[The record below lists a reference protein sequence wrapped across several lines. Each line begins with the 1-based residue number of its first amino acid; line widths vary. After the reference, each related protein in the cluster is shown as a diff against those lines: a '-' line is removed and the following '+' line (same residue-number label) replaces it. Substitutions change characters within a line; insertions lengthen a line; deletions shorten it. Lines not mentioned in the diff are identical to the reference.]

1 MTNGTEFSGKNQN
14 ISENKIVQLIDG
26 ETSRRITSLRYILSV
41 LVVFIHNNFTAEKLA
56 ESLAEGNRIPVFAQ
70 SAAGEWIQ
78 FVISS
83 GLGSCAVPLFFMF
96 SAYLFFKKDAPYKL
110 MLKKKTRGL
119 LLPYFVWIA
128 LNIAFV
134 TFGKLFAARLNPSL
148 LVNPEK
154 IPVLTWSVLD
164 WLKAFSG
171 FCFDKFNH
179 PYVGQFW
186 FVRDLV
192 ILFLISPV
200 LRVIYR
206 KFPKTSLIFCV
217 FIYIS
222 GVAPQGLDS
231 DRAALLFFTLGYFWA
246 ERDFSPFAFA
256 DSFRWTEL
264 FAMFAFSVLGC
275 NLFFKGN
282 SVCSALMVLFSALI
296 FLKLSGS
303 ISKNQK
309 TFNLAE
315 KFSPFSFFL
324 FAIHMPFLLACVQ
337 NLWLRFLPMKNP
349 AFCLLEYFGAN
360 IVIAALG
367 TLAGIILRKIC
378 PPLFSVLNGGRG

>member
-1 MTNGTEFSGKNQN
+1 MTKGTVFSEKNQD
-14 ISENKIVQLIDG
+14 ISETKPSALIDG
-26 ETSRRITSLRYILSV
+26 ETSGRITSLRYILSV

-56 ESLAEGNRIPVFAQ
+56 DSLAEGNRIPVFVQ

-83 GLGSCAVPLFFMF
+83 GFGSCAVPLFFMF
-96 SAYLFFKKDAPYKL
+96 SAYLFFKKNMSYKV
-110 MLKKKTRGL
+110 MLKKKAKGL

-128 LNIAFV
+128 LNIALV
-134 TFGKLFAARLNPSL
+134 TFGKLFAARLNLSL
-148 LVNPEK
+148 LGNPEK
-154 IPVLTWSVLD
+154 IPVLTWGVLD

-171 FCFDKFNH
+171 FGFDKYNH

-186 FVRDLV
+186 FVRDLL

-200 LRVIYR
+200 LRIVYR
-206 KFPKTSLIFCV
+206 RFPKTSLIFCV
-217 FIYIS
+217 FVYIS
-222 GVAPQGLDS
+222 GVTPQCFES

-264 FAMFAFSVLGC
+264 LAMFAFSSLGC
-275 NLFFKGN
+275 NLIFKGN

-296 FLKLSGS
+296 FLKLSGL
-303 ISKNQK
+303 ISRNKK
-309 TFNLAE
+309 IFDFAE
-315 KFSPFSFFL
+315 KISPFSFFL
-324 FAIHMPFLLACVQ
+324 FAVHMPFLLACVQ

-349 AFCLLEYFGAN
+349 AFCQLEYFGAN
-360 IVIAALG
+360 IVIVALG
-367 TLAGIILRKIC
+367 TFAGFILRKIC
-378 PPLFSVLNGGRG
+378 PPLFSILNGGRG

>member
-1 MTNGTEFSGKNQN
+1 MTNGSTFSGLNKN
-14 ISENKIVQLIDG
+14 ISENKTARFIDV
-26 ETSRRITSLRYILSV
+26 ETSHRITSLRYILSV

-56 ESLAEGNRIPVFAQ
+56 ESLAEGNRIPIFAQ
-70 SAAGEWIQ
+70 SVAGEWIQ

-83 GLGSCAVPLFFMF
+83 ALGSCSVPLFFLF
-96 SAYLFFKKDAPYKL
+96 SAYLFFKKGTTYKL

-119 LLPYFVWIA
+119 LVPYFMWIA
-128 LNIAFV
+128 LNIALV
-134 TFGKLFAARLNPSL
+134 TLGKLFAARLNPSL

-154 IPVLTWSVLD
+154 IPVLTWSFLD

-171 FCFDKFNH
+171 FGFDKFNY

-186 FVRDLV
+186 FVRDLL
-192 ILFLISPV
+192 ILFLISPF
-200 LRVIYR
+200 LRIIYR

-222 GVAPQGLDS
+222 DVLPQCFDS

-264 FAMFAFSVLGC
+264 LAMFAFSALGC
-275 NLFFKGN
+275 NLIFKGN
-282 SVCSALMVLFSALI
+282 SVCYALMVLFSALI

-303 ISKNQK
+303 VSKSQK
-309 TFNLAE
+309 AFSFAE
-315 KFSPFSFFL
+315 KLSPFSFFL
-324 FAIHMPFLLACVQ
+324 FAVHMPFLLACVQ
-337 NLWLRFLPMKNP
+337 NLWLHFLPMKNP

-360 IVIAALG
+360 IVIVTLG
-367 TLAGIILRKIC
+367 TFAGILLRKIC
-378 PPLFSVLNGGRG
+378 HPLFALLNGGRK

>member
-1 MTNGTEFSGKNQN
+1 MDCPE
-14 ISENKIVQLIDG
+14 
-26 ETSRRITSLRYILSV
+26 
-41 LVVFIHNNFTAEKLA
+41 H
-56 ESLAEGNRIPVFAQ
+56 
-70 SAAGEWIQ
+70 
-78 FVISS
+78 
-83 GLGSCAVPLFFMF
+83 CACTL
-96 SAYLFFKKDAPYKL
+96 
-110 MLKKKTRGL
+110 
-119 LLPYFVWIA
+119 
-128 LNIAFV
+128 
-134 TFGKLFAARLNPSL
+134 GKLFAARLNPSL

-171 FCFDKFNH
+171 FGFDKFNH

-186 FVRDLV
+186 FVRDLL

-200 LRVIYR
+200 LRIIYR

-222 GVAPQGLDS
+222 GVMPQGFDS

-264 FAMFAFSVLGC
+264 FAMFAFSALGC
-275 NLFFKGN
+275 NLIFKGN

-303 ISKNQK
+303 ISRNQK
-309 TFNLAE
+309 AFNLAE
-315 KFSPFSFFL
+315 KLSPFSFFL
-324 FAIHMPFLLACVQ
+324 FAVHMPFLLACVQ
-337 NLWLRFLPMKNP
+337 NLWLCFLPMKNP

-360 IVIAALG
+360 IVIVALG
-367 TLAGIILRKIC
+367 TFAGVILRKIC
-378 PPLFSVLNGGRG
+378 PMLFGILNGGRG

>member
-1 MTNGTEFSGKNQN
+1 M
-14 ISENKIVQLIDG
+14 
-26 ETSRRITSLRYILSV
+26 
-41 LVVFIHNNFTAEKLA
+41 LVVFIHNNFTAEKFA
-56 ESLAEGNRIPVFAQ
+56 ESLTEGNRIPVFAQ

-96 SAYLFFKKDAPYKL
+96 SAYLFFKKGTPYKT
-110 MLKKKTRGL
+110 MLKKKTKGL

-128 LNIAFV
+128 LNIALM
-134 TFGKLFAARLNPSL
+134 TLGKLFAARLNPSL
-148 LVNPEK
+148 LVNSEK
-154 IPVLTWSVLD
+154 IPVLTWSALD

-171 FCFDKFNH
+171 FGFDKFNH

-186 FVRDLV
+186 FVRDLL

-222 GVAPQGLDS
+222 GVTPQGFDS

-256 DSFRWTEL
+256 DSFRWTEI

-275 NLFFKGN
+275 NLIFKGN

-309 TFNLAE
+309 AFNLAE
-315 KFSPFSFFL
+315 KLSPFSFFL
-324 FAIHMPFLLACVQ
+324 FAVHMPFLLACVQ

-360 IVIAALG
+360 IVIVALG
-367 TLAGIILRKIC
+367 TFAGVILRKIC
-378 PPLFSVLNGGRG
+378 PKLFGILNGGRG

>member
-1 MTNGTEFSGKNQN
+1 MTNGSIFSGANQN
-14 ISENKIVQLIDG
+14 AAENKITQIIDV
-26 ETSRRITSLRYILSV
+26 ETSRRIASLRYILSV
-41 LVVFIHNNFTAEKLA
+41 LVVFIHNNFTAEKLD
-56 ESLAEGNRIPVFAQ
+56 ESLAEGNRIPIFAQ

-78 FVISS
+78 SVISS
-83 GLGSCAVPLFFMF
+83 GLGSCAVPLFFLF
-96 SAYLFFKKDAPYKL
+96 SAYLFFKKDTPYKL

-119 LLPYFVWIA
+119 LVPYFVWIV
-128 LNIAFV
+128 LNIALV
-134 TFGKLFAARLNPSL
+134 TLGKLFAAKLNPSL

-154 IPVLTWSVLD
+154 IPVLAWSVLD

-171 FCFDKFNH
+171 FGFDKFNH

-186 FVRDLV
+186 FVRDLL

-200 LRVIYR
+200 LRIIYR
-206 KFPKTSLIFCV
+206 RFPKTSLIFCV

-222 GVAPQGLDS
+222 DVVPQCFDS

-246 ERDFSPFAFA
+246 EREFSPFAIA

-282 SVCSALMVLFSALI
+282 SVCYALMVLFSALI
-296 FLKLSGS
+296 FLKVSGS
-303 ISKNQK
+303 ISRNQNA
-309 TFNLAE
+309 FSFAE
-315 KFSPFSFFL
+315 KLSSFSFFL

-360 IVIAALG
+360 IVIVALG
-367 TLAGIILRKIC
+367 TFSGVALRKIC
-378 PPLFSVLNGGRG
+378 PVLFAVLNGGRK

>member
-1 MTNGTEFSGKNQN
+1 MTKGAAF
-14 ISENKIVQLIDG
+14 SENKITQLIDG

-56 ESLAEGNRIPVFAQ
+56 ESLAEGYRIPIFAQ
-70 SAAGEWIQ
+70 SMAGEWIQ

-83 GLGSCAVPLFFMF
+83 ALGSCAVPLFFLF
-96 SAYLFFKKDAPYKL
+96 SAYLFFKKDTPYKL

-119 LLPYFVWIA
+119 LVPYFVWIA
-128 LNIAFV
+128 LNIALV
-134 TFGKLFAARLNPSL
+134 TLGKLFAARLNPSL

-154 IPVLTWSVLD
+154 IPVLTWNVLD

-171 FCFDKFNH
+171 FGFDKFNH

-186 FVRDLV
+186 FVRDLL
-192 ILFLISPV
+192 ILFLISPF
-200 LRVIYR
+200 LRIIYR

-222 GVAPQGLDS
+222 DVLPQCFDS

-256 DSFRWTEL
+256 DSFSWTEL

-275 NLFFKGN
+275 NLIFKGN

-296 FLKLSGS
+296 FLKVSGS

-315 KFSPFSFFL
+315 KLSPFSFFL

-337 NLWLRFLPMKNP
+337 NLWLHFLPMKNP

-360 IVIAALG
+360 IVIVALG
-367 TLAGIILRKIC
+367 TFAGILLRKIC
-378 PPLFSVLNGGRG
+378 PPLFAVLNGGRG

>member
-1 MTNGTEFSGKNQN
+1 MTNGTELAGKNQD
-14 ISENKIVQLIDG
+14 ISENKNVRLIDG

-56 ESLAEGNRIPVFAQ
+56 DSLAEGNRIPIFAQ

-78 FVISS
+78 SVISAGLS
-83 GLGSCAVPLFFMF
+83 GCAVPLFFMF

-110 MLKKKTRGL
+110 MLKKKTKGL

-128 LNIAFV
+128 LNIALV

-154 IPVLTWSVLD
+154 IPALSWSVLD
-164 WLKAFSG
+164 WIKAFAG
-171 FCFDKFNH
+171 FGFDKLNH

-186 FVRDLV
+186 FVRDLL
-192 ILFLISPV
+192 ILFLVSPV
-200 LRVIYR
+200 LRIIYR

-222 GVAPQGLDS
+222 GVTPQGFYT
-231 DRAALLFFTLGYFWA
+231 DRAAPLFFTLGYFWA

-256 DSFRWTEL
+256 DSLRWTEI
-264 FAMFAFSVLGC
+264 FAMFVFSVLGC

-282 SVCSALMVLFSALI
+282 SVCYAMMVLFSALI
-296 FLKLSGS
+296 FLKVSGS
-303 ISKNQK
+303 ISRNQK
-309 TFNLAE
+309 AFDIAE
-315 KFSPFSFFL
+315 KLSPFSFFL

-360 IVIAALG
+360 IVIVVLG
-367 TLAGIILRKIC
+367 TLAGVVLRKIC
-378 PPLFSVLNGGRG
+378 FMLFSILNGGRG

>member
-1 MTNGTEFSGKNQN
+1 MTNGTAFSGKNQD
-14 ISENKIVQLIDG
+14 ISENKPSSLIDG

-56 ESLAEGNRIPVFAQ
+56 DSLAEGNRIPIFEQ
-70 SAAGEWIQ
+70 NTLGEWIQ
-78 FVISS
+78 FMISS

-96 SAYLFFKKDAPYKL
+96 SAYLFFKKDTPYKN

-128 LNIAFV
+128 LNIALV
-134 TFGKLFAARLNPSL
+134 TLVKLFAARLNPSL

-154 IPVLTWSVLD
+154 NPVLTWSVLD

-171 FCFDKFNH
+171 FGFDKYNH

-186 FVRDLV
+186 FVRELL

-222 GVAPQGLDS
+222 DVVPQCFVS
-231 DRAALLFFTLGYFWA
+231 DRAALLFFMLGYFWA
-246 ERDFSPFAFA
+246 EREFSPFAFA

-264 FAMFAFSVLGC
+264 FAMFAFSALGC
-275 NLFFKGN
+275 NLISKGN
-282 SVCSALMVLFSALI
+282 SVCYALMVLFSALI

-303 ISKNQK
+303 ISRNQK
-309 TFNLAE
+309 AFNLAE

-324 FAIHMPFLLACVQ
+324 FAVHMPFLLACVQ

-349 AFCLLEYFGAN
+349 VFCLLEYFGAN
-360 IVIAALG
+360 IVIVALG
-367 TLAGIILRKIC
+367 TFAGVILRKIC
-378 PPLFSVLNGGRG
+378 PMLFEILNGGRG

>member
-1 MTNGTEFSGKNQN
+1 MTNGSTFSVANKD

-26 ETSRRITSLRYILSV
+26 ETSCRITSLRYILSV

-56 ESLAEGNRIPVFAQ
+56 DSLAEGNRIPIFEQ
-70 SAAGEWIQ
+70 SALGEWIQ

-96 SAYLFFKKDAPYKL
+96 SAYLFFKKDSPYKT
-110 MLKKKTRGL
+110 MLKKKTKGL

-128 LNIAFV
+128 LNIALV
-134 TFGKLFAARLNPSL
+134 TLGKLFAARLNPSL

-171 FCFDKFNH
+171 FGFDKFNH
-179 PYVGQFW
+179 PYVGQLW
-186 FVRDLV
+186 FVRDLL
-192 ILFLISPV
+192 ILFLISLV

-206 KFPKTSLIFCV
+206 KFPKTSLIFCM

-222 GVAPQGLDS
+222 DVLPQGFDS

-264 FAMFAFSVLGC
+264 FTMFAFSALGC
-275 NLFFKGN
+275 NLIFKGN
-282 SVCSALMVLFSALI
+282 SVCYALMVLFSALI

-309 TFNLAE
+309 TFSFAE
-315 KFSPFSFFL
+315 KLSPFSFFL
-324 FAIHMPFLLACVQ
+324 FSVHMPFLLSCVQ
-337 NLWLRFLPMKNP
+337 NLWLHFLPMKNP

-360 IVIAALG
+360 IVIVALG
-367 TLAGIILRKIC
+367 TFAGVVLRKIC
-378 PPLFSVLNGGRG
+378 TPLFSVLNGGRK

>member
-1 MTNGTEFSGKNQN
+1 MTNGTAFSEKSQD
-14 ISENKIVQLIDG
+14 ISGNKIVQLIDE

-56 ESLAEGNRIPVFAQ
+56 ESLAEGNRIPIFAQ
-70 SAAGEWIQ
+70 SVAGEWIQ

-83 GLGSCAVPLFFMF
+83 ALGSCAVPLFFMF
-96 SAYLFFKKDAPYKL
+96 SAYLFFKKDTPYKV

-119 LLPYFVWIA
+119 LIPYFVWIA
-128 LNIAFV
+128 LNIALV
-134 TFGKLFAARLNPSL
+134 TLGKLFAARLNPSL
-148 LVNPEK
+148 LANPEK
-154 IPVLTWSVLD
+154 ISVLTWSFLD

-171 FCFDKFNH
+171 FGFDKFNH
-179 PYVGQFW
+179 PYVGQLW
-186 FVRDLV
+186 FVRDLL

-206 KFPKTSLIFCV
+206 RFPKTSLIFCV

-222 GVAPQGLDS
+222 DVVPQCFDS
-231 DRAALLFFTLGYFWA
+231 GRAALLFFTLGYFWA

-275 NLFFKGN
+275 NLIFKGN
-282 SVCSALMVLFSALI
+282 SVCYALMVLFSALI
-296 FLKLSGS
+296 FLKVSGS

-309 TFNLAE
+309 AFATAE
-315 KFSPFSFFL
+315 KLSPFSFFL

-337 NLWLRFLPMKNP
+337 NLWLHFLPMKNP

-360 IVIAALG
+360 IVIVALG
-367 TLAGIILRKIC
+367 TFSGIILRKIC
-378 PPLFSVLNGGRG
+378 LPLFSVLNGGRK